1 MENTGEEIET
11 SSLNITLAIA
21 VPKKA
26 RIKIYPNE
34 FVTEESDP
42 IDNQGKSDKKS
53 IKIAGITIAKK
64 FPRAIPRAETP

>member
-1 MENTGEEIET
+1 MENTGDEIET

-34 FVTEESDP
+34 FVTEESNP

-53 IKIAGITIAKK
+53 IKIALQKIGLAMCLLIQMVPI
-64 FPRAIPRAETP
+64 